1 MSDDTR
7 PNRRLNIPDETPP
20 VSTDAGPRRLSIP
33 DAPKLPEMPERPQR
47 ARRTI
52 LTDGPPP
59 PPTPAAPERQRTVIN
74 PPPVASA
81 PKRVERAERPK
92 TKTDELLEKAH
103 GVDPSVPMGRLKGRI
118 DTILAMSVSDILDW
132 GQRNLTPLQ
141 NVSGR
146 KAKIAAD
153 ISRINAST
161 WLQEALN
168 ASCKVP
174 GFLDRFTAKPP
185 AYYEGMLKKVRG
197 ELLVFVK
204 ELDQMKAEFFREIGD
219 LHCDALAMMVSAEE
233 FPDDQAKNMA
243 VNRAKTLMMSHQ
255 TAAMLQQTIENSL
268 SLSAKYIQQI
278 DDFMSVTLPNW
289 SMAYGAK

>member
-1 MSDDTR
+1 MSDDNRRT
-7 PNRRLNIPDETPP
+7 RRLNIPDETPP
-20 VSTDAGPRRLSIP
+20 VSTDAGPRRLAIP
-33 DAPKLPEMPERPQR
+33 DAPKPAEMPERPQR
-47 ARRTI
+47 VRPRTI

-74 PPPVASA
+74 PPPVVSA
-81 PKRVERAERPK
+81 PKRAERPK

-103 GVDPSVPMGRLKGRI
+103 AVDPTVPMARLKGRI
-118 DTILAMSVSDILDW
+118 DTILAMTTSDILDW

-146 KAKIAAD
+146 KARIAAD

-174 GFLDRFTAKPP
+174 GFLDRFTSKPP

-197 ELLVFVK
+197 ELLAFVK
-204 ELDQMKAEFFREIGD
+204 ELDQMKSEFFREIGD
-219 LHCDALAMMVSAEE
+219 LHCDALAMMVTAEE

-268 SLSAKYIQQI
+268 AMSAKYIQQI